1 MDSGETHEHA
11 KEIFMITEPL
21 TETLPV
27 VDLTRK
33 SVRVL
38 ERRANGFVL
47 FEFSLGWPELAAE
60 LMLTQADFDAF
71 CASQGVAPTEGPD
84 AGLASSLS

>member
-1 MDSGETHEHA
+1 MPT
-11 KEIFMITEPL
+11 TEPL
-21 TETLPV
+21 IEELPA

-60 LMLTQADFDAF
+60 LMLTQTDFEAF
-71 CASQGVAPTEGPD
+71 CATQGVVPTEATDLGQ
-84 AGLASSLS
+84 ASSLS

>member
-1 MDSGETHEHA
+1 MPATD
-11 KEIFMITEPL
+11 PL
-21 TETLPV
+21 MEALPN

-38 ERRANGFVL
+38 ERRDNGFVL

-60 LMLTQADFDAF
+60 LMLTQADFAAF
-71 CASQGVAPTEGPD
+71 CAAQGVQPSEGPD